1 MVART
6 CYFRKSEFEFL
17 NWDRYIEMK
26 TASIRH
32 AFTLV
37 ELLTTLAITGV
48 LLGLL
53 LPAVMSAREA
63 ARRMQCQNNSKQ
75 VATSLHTFES
85 GHRKLPVNNPT
96 PWTVETIR
104 MLDPNLLSAAIQPG
118 VSELEIA
125 WDTSPVAFYAV
136 PFFVC
141 PTAQRITVDERAIS
155 NIAVNHLLV
164 GKRFQH
170 IQDGTSQTLL
180 TSEIPS
186 ELASLWTWGPLAD
199 VINIGSGHANLISV
213 SMADGSVH
221 VLRKKMDPNVLRQ
234 LIDPCDGSIQS
245 LDF

>member
-1 MVART
+1 
-6 CYFRKSEFEFL
+6 
-17 NWDRYIEMK
+17 MK
-26 TASIRH
+26 TASTRH

-37 ELLTTLAITGV
+37 ELLTTIAIIGI
-48 LLGLL
+48 LMGLL

-63 ARRMQCQNNSKQ
+63 ARRIQCQNNSKQ

-85 GHRKLPVNNPT
+85 SHRKLPVNNPT
-96 PWTVETIR
+96 PWTVETVR
-104 MLDPNLLSAAIQPG
+104 MLDPNIIFAATQSG
-118 VSELEIA
+118 VFEHEID
-125 WDTSPVAFYAV
+125 WDASPVAFQAI
-136 PFFVC
+136 PFLLC
-141 PTAQRITVDERAIS
+141 PTAKRITVDERAIS

-199 VINIGSGHANLISV
+199 VINIGSGHASLISV

-221 VLRKKMDPNVLRQ
+221 VLPKKIDPNVLRQ
-234 LIDPCDGSIQS
+234 LIDPSDGSILN

>member
-1 MVART
+1 M
-6 CYFRKSEFEFL
+6 
-17 NWDRYIEMK
+17 NMNI
-26 TASIRH
+26 ASSRR

-37 ELLTTLAITGV
+37 ELITTIAIIGI
-48 LLGLL
+48 LMGLL

-63 ARRMQCQNNSKQ
+63 ARRIQCQNNTKQ
-75 VATSLHTFES
+75 VGTSLHTFEAS
-85 GHRKLPVNNPT
+85 HRMLPMNNPT

-104 MLDPNLLSAAIQPG
+104 MLDPNVLRAAIHSG
-118 VSELEIA
+118 VPEQQIE
-125 WDTSPVAFYAV
+125 WDVSPVAFHSV
-136 PFFVC
+136 PFLLC
-141 PTAQRITVDERAIS
+141 PTADRITVDERAIS

-170 IQDGTSQTLL
+170 VRDGTSNTLL

-199 VINIGSGHANLISV
+199 VINIGSGHTNSISI

-221 VLRKKMDPNVLRQ
+221 VMPKKTDPNIML
-234 LIDPCDGSIQS
+234 LLLNPDDGHNQP